1 DTNVEPDAQR
11 LLEVIA
17 VHGLPLAQI
26 DAYRAAGFAGRDP
39 APLAA
44 LRFAN
49 LVRSTGTVETDEVES
64 YHDRVRET
72 VVARL
77 PAQTRSDRHHAL
89 ATTLEQSGR
98 ADAETLA
105 SHYEGAGN
113 HQRAGDLFETAA
125 DRAAGSLAFERA
137 ASFYQH
143 SLRLRKLDT
152 AAESALRQR
161 LAEAL
166 ANARGGV
173 EAAEAFE
180 NAAKLADAAARL
192 GLERRAA
199 FYYMSSGRVEQG
211 REVLERVMKRGR
223 VWLPKTPS
231 GVAGFLAGGDA
242 GAALRRPSLPEG
254 SSGKIHP

>member
-44 LRFAN
+44 LRFSN
-49 LVRSTGTVETDEVES
+49 LVRSTGTAETDEVEP

-72 VVARL
+72 IVARL
-77 PAQTRSDRHHAL
+77 PAKARSERHNAL

-113 HQRAGDLFETAA
+113 LQRAGDLFETAA
-125 DRAAGSLAFERA
+125 DRAANTLAFERA
-137 ASFYQH
+137 ANFYQH
-143 SLRLRKLDT
+143 SLRLRTLD
-152 AAESALRQR
+152 AAVEFALRQR

-173 EAAEAFE
+173 DAAEAFE
-180 NAAKLADAAARL
+180 SAAKLSDPAARL

-199 FYYMSSGRVEQG
+199 FYYMSSGRGGQG
-211 REVLERVMKRGR
+211 RGVLARVKKAGR
-223 VWLPKTPS
+223 AGPPKTPAR
-231 GVAGFLAGGDA
+231 GLNPA
-242 GAALRRPSLPEG
+242 
-254 SSGKIHP
+254 